1 MAMATLDRDGVRIH
15 YEVSGGGLGTPVLLT
30 HGFRGT
36 ARIYDATVA
45 ALGPFRRCIT
55 WDVRGHGNSDYPD
68 DPASYSVDLTLG
80 DMVAILDATA
90 VDRAVLVGHS
100 MGGYLSLELQRRH
113 PGRVAALVLADT
125 GPGYR
130 RDDARAGWNDLCE
143 SFARA
148 LETDGPDGLPGSEEV
163 DAGAHRGV
171 DGLVRAARG
180 ILTQHDAAVLDH
192 LPDID
197 VPALVLVGA
206 EDAPFVAA
214 ASYMGG
220 KIPGARA
227 VVIDGAG
234 HAPMITH
241 ADEFNREL
249 LAFLAALDRRS

>member
-1 MAMATLDRDGVRIH
+1 
-15 YEVSGGGLGTPVLLT
+15 VLLT

-45 ALGPFRRCIT
+45 ALGPSRRCIT
-55 WDVRGHGNSDYPD
+55 WDVRGHGDSDYPD
-68 DPASYSVDLTLG
+68 DPALYSVDLTVA
-80 DMVAILDATA
+80 DMVAILDAAA

-113 PGRVAALVLADT
+113 PRRVAALVLADT

-148 LETDGPDGLPGSEEV
+148 LETGGPDGLPGSEEV
-163 DAGAHRGV
+163 DASAHRGV

-192 LPDID
+192 LPAID
-197 VPALVLVGA
+197 VPTLVVVGA
-206 EDAPFVAA
+206 DDTPFVTAT
-214 ASYMGG
+214 SYMAG

-234 HAPMITH
+234 HAPMVTH
-241 ADEFNREL
+241 GDEFNGEL
-249 LAFLAALDRRS
+249 EAFLAEIDGRP